1 MFFPEQQ
8 VRVFLCTQ
16 PTDMR
21 KSFAG
26 LRALTTQVLRED
38 PLSGAL
44 YVFLNRRGTYVKAL
58 YWDRTGFSIWSKRLE
73 QGTFSR
79 GTSDVIKHEM
89 DVTRLKCWL
98 EGIDVSQVRQRKRFL
113 HKRAA

>member
-1 MFFPEQQ
+1 MFFPEQH

-26 LRALTTQVLRED
+26 LRALTRQVLHED

-44 YVFLNRRGTYVKAL
+44 FVFLNRRGTYVKVL
-58 YWDRTGFSIWSKRLE
+58 FWDRTGFCIWSKRLE
-73 QGTFSR
+73 QGTFAR
-79 GTSDVIKHEM
+79 GSMESIKREL
-89 DVTRLKCWL
+89 DVTRLTCLL
-98 EGIDVSQVRQRKRFL
+98 EGIEVSQVRQRKRFYA
-113 HKRAA
+113 KKAA

>member
-26 LRALTTQVLRED
+26 LRALTRQVLNED

-44 YVFLNRRGTYVKAL
+44 FVFLNRRGTYLKAL
-58 YWDRTGFSIWSKRLE
+58 YWDRTGFCIWSKRLE
-73 QGTFSR
+73 QGSFAR
-79 GTSDVIKHEM
+79 GSMDSIKREL
-89 DVTRLKCWL
+89 DVTRLKCLL
-98 EGIDVSQVRQRKRFL
+98 EGIDVSQARQRKRFL
-113 HKRAA
+113 QKRAA